1 MSAGSDGRAA
11 DQREHGGTGM
21 AVHHVRG
28 VHHRAGGRAHIR
40 ADDQHVPVAERGR
53 DQQAAVHE
61 TDPGVAARAHA
72 RIRRTGLGVLHRARA
87 VPVPGR
93 GGHTV
98 LGQVLGPLGPGGHGR
113 HHNRHTGAGHI
124 RVLRVLLLPEP
135 GRVQVQ
141 VHRVRHQRTGGHQE
155 EIGRG
160 RHRGRKHHGRLARG
174 DSSPKFLYLYKIFF
188 FYIYNLLL
196 SN

>member
-1 MSAGSDGRAA
+1 
-11 DQREHGGTGM
+11 M

-53 DQQAAVHE
+53 HQQAAVHQA
-61 TDPGVAARAHA
+61 DPGVAARAHA
-72 RIRRTGLGVLHRARA
+72 RLRRAGLGVLHRARA

-98 LGQVLGPLGPGGHGR
+98 LGQVLGSLGPGRHGR
-113 HHNRHTGAGHI
+113 HHNRHTGTGHI

-141 VHRVRHQRTGGHQE
+141 IHRVRHQRAGGHE
-155 EIGRG
+155 EETGRG
-160 RHRGRKHHGRLARG
+160 RHRRRRRDHHGRLAVPQSIVAVFIRT
-174 DSSPKFLYLYKIFF
+174 Y
-188 FYIYNLLL
+188 YIYIYIYLTEFIVINK
-196 SN
+196 